1 MFETL
6 QIRRYNL
13 LDEDYNGFLCVILM
27 MVSYKESQL
36 LFFNYHEPKL
46 IDDHYQRSLIGQL
59 VGGVDSIGHQIRTQF
74 DIPFSF

>member
-46 IDDHYQRSLIGQL
+46 IDDHYQRK
-59 VGGVDSIGHQIRTQF
+59 
-74 DIPFSF
+74 P